1 MKTWAIPYSCKLMEA
16 GIISYE
22 DSGAGICY
30 LTKQTIDRIA
40 PSLIGKP
47 VVIRHQKVTPEN
59 QEKLAVGYVTGV
71 YFNPQDAWHYVNFL
85 LTNDKLEAI
94 EREDGS
100 VVFKAPDGE
109 ILDGVSGAYDV
120 TNTSEGGVWHDI
132 KFDAEILD
140 GSFTHLAI
148 VTNPRYEETNKITE
162 QRNMVLMNGKVAY
175 QMKNS
180 IEKELE
186 EFNRNIG
193 SLKSVPDGVKEKMR
207 SEIRKG
213 KTAAEA
219 WDMHKDTF
227 NPNSK
232 ENATDHDAMF
242 AKEKKEHPEFTDE
255 QIEQIVQDHIK
266 EKQNALSNYSYATI
280 LGIIAQR
287 SAEEVEA
294 AIQKG
299 LEKKELSDQEANQ
312 LRAKLAKKNSKED
325 PVNKIFKIFRR
336 IVNGKDEKEEEVP
349 DLVINVG
356 GKEVSVKEAVNAYVA
371 NEKDEADEAEKKK
384 KEAEAAENAKSLKMA
399 KDDDKV
405 IINGKSVSIADL
417 KNAVEKRNKKNASE
431 SDEDK
436 AKREKDEKEKAENE
450 KRNAEEKEAKEKK
463 EAEEKENAKRTA
475 LMQEK
480 LNSKKAVGEIFIANN
495 SKLEVGAVIEHEAKH
510 YNVTE
515 PDTQDGKPGY
525 WAKENAKKGEEF
537 FMRIQNAGNNALQEQ
552 DTTGPRTRSERA
564 QAGRERYG
572 SKNQK

>member
-1 MKTWAIPYSCKLMEA
+1 MKTWAMSYSCKLMEA
-16 GIISYE
+16 GIISYR
-22 DSGAGICY
+22 DSLDDKAKDNPAAGICY
-30 LTKQTIDRIA
+30 LTKQTIDKIA

-59 QEKLAVGYVTGV
+59 QDKLAVGYVTGV

-85 LTNDKLEAI
+85 LTSDKLGPI
-94 EREDGS
+94 ERGDGS
-100 VVFKAPDGE
+100 FVFKAPDGE
-109 ILDGVSGAYDV
+109 ILDGISGAYDV
-120 TNTSEGGVWHDI
+120 TNTNEGGVWHDI

-148 VTNPRYEETNKITE
+148 VTNPRYEETNKITQ

-175 QMKNS
+175 QM
-180 IEKELE
+180 
-186 EFNRNIG
+186 
-193 SLKSVPDGVKEKMR
+193 
-207 SEIRKG
+207 
-213 KTAAEA
+213 
-219 WDMHKDTF
+219 
-227 NPNSK
+227 
-232 ENATDHDAMF
+232 ENAADHDAMF
-242 AKEKKEHPEFTDE
+242 AKEKKDHPEFSDE
-255 QIEQIVQDHIK
+255 DIEKIVQDHIK
-266 EKQNALSNYSYATI
+266 EKQNANSMSWIGKKVVLESLDPEPGDTNPI
-280 LGIIAQR
+280 W
-287 SAEEVEA
+287 EVVEDNGNTVVA
-294 AIQKG
+294 KDKNG
-299 LEKKELSDQEANQ
+299 TRHTYFKSD
-312 LRAKLAKKNSKED
+312 LTVKNSKEGS
-325 PVNKIFKIFRR
+325 VNKIFKIFRR

-371 NEKDEADEAEKKK
+371 NEKDEADAAEKKK
-384 KEAEAAENAKSLKMA
+384 KDDEAAENAKSLKMA
-399 KDDDKV
+399 KDDDTV
-405 IINGKSVSIADL
+405 VINGKSVSIADL

-480 LNSKKAVGEIFIANN
+480 RNSKKAVGEIFIANN
-495 SKLEVGAVIEHEAKH
+495 SKLEVGADIEHEAKH

-537 FMRIQNAGNNALQEQ
+537 FMRIENAGKNAPQEQ